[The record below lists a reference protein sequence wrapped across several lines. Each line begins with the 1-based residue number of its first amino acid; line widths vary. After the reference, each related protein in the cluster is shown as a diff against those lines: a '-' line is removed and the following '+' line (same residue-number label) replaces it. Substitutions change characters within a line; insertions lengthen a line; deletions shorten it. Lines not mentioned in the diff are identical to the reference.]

1 MINSKMSSCI
11 KQTKME
17 NNKKNIVEIYTD
29 WANHYLEKT
38 KGKHKIKNLQS
49 ELTDGLLLT
58 EVIESV
64 THQKVPDIQRKPKNK
79 DAMVTNIQAC
89 LNFLLAKGVSVE
101 EIRADEIHEG
111 NMKEGSTPLAVL
123 DSFGIN

>member
-1 MINSKMSSCI
+1 MSACI

-17 NNKKNIVEIYTD
+17 TNKKNIVEIYTD

-38 KGKHKIKNLQS
+38 KGKHKIHNLQS
-49 ELTDGLLLT
+49 ELSDGLIPT

-89 LNFLLAKGVSVE
+89 LNFLLAKGVAVE
-101 EIRADEIHEG
+101 EIRADEIHDG
-111 NMKEGSTPLAVL
+111 NMKERITQLASSDL
-123 DSFGIN
+123 AKGC

>member
-1 MINSKMSSCI
+1 MSSSVKPSKME
-11 KQTKME
+11 T
-17 NNKKNIVEIYTD
+17 NKKNIVEIYTD

-38 KGKHKIKNLQS
+38 KGKHRIKNLQS

-64 THQKVPDIQRKPKNK
+64 THQKVPDIQRKPKTK

-89 LNFLLAKGVSVE
+89 LNFLLAKGVTVE

-111 NMKEGSTPLAVL
+111 NMKESLAQLV
-123 DSFGIN
+123 DWEYHWCVSDGI

>member
-1 MINSKMSSCI
+1 MKPV
-11 KQTKME
+11 KME
-17 NNKKNIVEIYTD
+17 SNKKNIVEIYTD

-38 KGKHKIKNLQS
+38 KGKHRIKNLQS

-64 THQKVPDIQRKPKNK
+64 THQKVPDIQRKPKTK

-89 LNFLLAKGVSVE
+89 LNFLLAKGVTVE
-101 EIRADEIHEG
+101 EIRADEIHDG
-111 NMKEGSTPLAVL
+111 NMKERTAQLVSCLWL
-123 DSFGIN
+123 SL